1 MGDVR
6 KRVFG
11 ASQNAVYF
19 ADVGA
24 VLYTNHD
31 GIECGGGSFEVNQEA
46 SFVTF
51 GLDRSCK
58 HREPYQI
65 LPARLFGCV
74 GLRVVFTAKQGS
86 RTQQ

>member
-1 MGDVR
+1 
-6 KRVFG
+6 
-11 ASQNAVYF
+11 
-19 ADVGA
+19 
-24 VLYTNHD
+24 
-31 GIECGGGSFEVNQEA
+31 
-46 SFVTF
+46 VTF

-74 GLRVVFTAKQGS
+74 GLRLVFTAKQGS